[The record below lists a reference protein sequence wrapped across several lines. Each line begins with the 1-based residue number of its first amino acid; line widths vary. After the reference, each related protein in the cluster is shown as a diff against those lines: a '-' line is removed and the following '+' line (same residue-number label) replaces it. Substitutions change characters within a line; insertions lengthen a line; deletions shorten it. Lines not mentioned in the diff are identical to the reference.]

1 MARRSDT
8 KRLLTFVLAVVAVTL
23 AGSYG
28 LSALRGD
35 DAAKPLN
42 VTVVIKSVSKEME
55 FWQVLTEGVH
65 AAGKE
70 FGVNARVVGPQR
82 ETDIDIQIDMLRQ
95 VVREKPDVILLAA
108 ADYNRLAPLAEEI
121 DKAGIPIITIDSGVN
136 SRIPRSFIATDNVE
150 AGKEAARK
158 LAGLLEGPAQVAIIS
173 YVKETATQI
182 ERERGVREVLEADGR
197 FEIVGTYFSDGDE
210 NIAYETTKELLRKHP
225 GLKGVVGLNEPSS
238 VGAGRAIKDM
248 GRAGEVLLV
257 GFDSSIDEVRLLEE
271 GVIQA
276 TVVQRPFNMGYL
288 GIKTAVDLMGG
299 RKVPASV
306 DTGSLVITKAN
317 MYEEENQQ
325 LVFPF
330 N

>member
-8 KRLLTFVLAVVAVTL
+8 KRLLMFVLAVLVITL

-28 LSALRGD
+28 LAALRGD
-35 DAAKPLN
+35 EANKPLN

-65 AAGKE
+65 AAAKE

-82 ETDIDIQIDMLRQ
+82 ETDIDVQIDLLRQ
-95 VVREKPDVILLAA
+95 VVQEKPDVILLAA

-121 DKAGIPIITIDSGVN
+121 DKAGIPLITIDSGVN
-136 SRIPRSFIATDNVE
+136 SDVPRGFIATDNVE
-150 AGKEAARK
+150 AGKKAARK
-158 LAGLLEGPAQVAIIS
+158 LAELLEGPSQIAVIS

-182 ERERGVREVLEADGR
+182 ERERGVREVLETDGR
-197 FEIVGTYFSDGDE
+197 FEIVGTYYSNGDE
-210 NIAYETTKELLRKHP
+210 DIAYETTKELLRKYP
-225 GLKGVVGLNEPSS
+225 NLKGVVGLNEPSS

-248 GRAGEVLLV
+248 GRGGEVLLV
-257 GFDSSIDEVRLLEE
+257 GFDSSVDEVRLLEE

-288 GIKTAVDLMGG
+288 GIKTAVDLTAG
-299 RKVPASV
+299 RKAPAST
-306 DTGSLVITKAN
+306 DTGSIVITKAN

>member
-8 KRLLTFVLAVVAVTL
+8 KRLLTFVLAVLAVTL

-28 LSALRGD
+28 LAALRGD
-35 DAAKPLN
+35 EADKPLN
-42 VTVVIKSVSKEME
+42 ITVVIKSVSKEME

-65 AAGKE
+65 AAAKE

-82 ETDIDIQIDMLRQ
+82 ETDIDVQIDMLRE
-95 VVREKPDVILLAA
+95 VVQEKPDVILLAA

-121 DKAGIPIITIDSGVN
+121 DKAGIPLITIDSGVN
-136 SRIPRSFIATDNVE
+136 SEVPRGFIATDNVE
-150 AGKEAARK
+150 AGKKAARK
-158 LAGLLEGPAQVAIIS
+158 LAELLEGPSQIAVIS

-197 FEIVGTYFSDGDE
+197 FEIVGTYYSNGDE
-210 NIAYETTKELLRKHP
+210 NIAYETTKELLRKYP
-225 GLKGVVGLNEPSS
+225 DLKGVVGLNEPSS

-248 GRAGEVLLV
+248 GRGGEVLLV
-257 GFDSSIDEVRLLEE
+257 GFDSSVDEVRLLEE

-288 GIKTAVDLMGG
+288 GIKTAVDLTAG
-299 RKVPASV
+299 RKVPAST
-306 DTGSLVITKAN
+306 DTGSIVITKAN

>member
-8 KRLLTFVLAVVAVTL
+8 KRLLTFVLAIAAITL
-23 AGSYG
+23 AGIYG
-28 LSALRGD
+28 LGSLRGE

-65 AAGKE
+65 AAAKE
-70 FGVNARVVGPQR
+70 FGVNASVIGPQR
-82 ETDIDIQIDMLRQ
+82 ETDIDVQIDMLRQ
-95 VVREKPDVILLAA
+95 VVSKRPDVILMAA

-121 DKAGIPIITIDSGVN
+121 DKAGIPLITIDSGVN
-136 SRIPRSFIATDNVE
+136 SGVPRSFIATDNVE
-150 AGKEAARK
+150 AGKKAALK
-158 LAGLLEGPAQVAIIS
+158 LTELLEGPAQVAIIS

-182 ERERGVREVLEADGR
+182 ERESGVRNVLEADPR
-197 FEIVGTYFSDGDE
+197 FEIVGTYYSNGDE
-210 NIAYETTKELLRKHP
+210 NIAYETTKELLRKYP
-225 GLKGVVGLNEPSS
+225 GLKGFVGLNEPSS
-238 VGAGRAIKDM
+238 VGAGRAIRDM
-248 GRAGEVLLV
+248 ERSGEVLLV
-257 GFDSSIDEVRLLEE
+257 GFDSSVDEVRLLEE

-288 GIKTAVDLMGG
+288 GIKTAVGLVAG
-299 RKVPASV
+299 RKVPASI